1 MIKGLNYSGL
11 ELRPR
16 CGRNWE
22 RGVNTIANT
31 LYSQLERFLIIP
43 NSVYLILS
51 NSIGLDL
58 KWSNSTTLEK
68 KGGTVK

>member
-11 ELRPR
+11 ELRPH

-43 NSVYLILS
+43 NSVYLTLS

-58 KWSNSTTLEK
+58 KWSNSTILEK
-68 KGGTVK
+68 EGGKK